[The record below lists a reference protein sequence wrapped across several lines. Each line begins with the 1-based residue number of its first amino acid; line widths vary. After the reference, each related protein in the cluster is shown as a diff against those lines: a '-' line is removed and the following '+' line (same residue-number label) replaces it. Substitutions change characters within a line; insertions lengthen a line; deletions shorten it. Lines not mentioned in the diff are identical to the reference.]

1 MMKKAGLL
9 LLGIIA
15 AIVLLSNLGSLV
27 GMMVSLVILYIAFK
41 KFVQADSTTGKV
53 IWGILGFIGL
63 STAVAN
69 MPAILGLVAIYI
81 LYVVYKK
88 WDGASYDKKDN
99 DPFTNFE
106 KQWDELKKS

>member
-9 LLGIIA
+9 LVGIIA
-15 AIVLLSNLGSLV
+15 AVVLLSNLGSLV
-27 GMMVSLVILYIAFK
+27 GMIISLGILYVAAK
-41 KFVQADSTTGKV
+41 KFLQTDSTTGKV
-53 IWGILGFIGL
+53 IWGIIGFIGL

-81 LYVVYKK
+81 LYVIYKK
-88 WDGASYDKKDN
+88 WDEQDKEEAD

-106 KQWDELKKS
+106 KQWDELKRS